1 MVTLH
6 PSFHSLLR
14 LLRVSQVLASECKD
28 PARTRLLITHFSS
41 AFLPLS
47 QPQLAVDGLTSTRL
61 KSSLT
66 PLQGALLFHTL
77 RSFRYGHCRLVLS
90 APALVE
96 AIKDVQYNGP
106 HHARPPYV
114 VKVCLFTV
122 TCRNWRAVIPDFVS
136 NRLTSR
142 PSVSP
147 SSVGVL
153 SPPISSDFGV
163 ILDLRTHSELLRAQ
177 MFDVF

>member
-14 LLRVSQVLASECKD
+14 LLRVSQVLATECKD
-28 PARTRLLITHFSS
+28 PARARLLITHFSS

-66 PLQGALLFHTL
+66 PLQGALPFRTL
-77 RSFRYGHCRLVLS
+77 RSFRYGRCHPILS
-90 APALVE
+90 TPALVE
-96 AIKDVQYNGP
+96 AIKDVQYNDP

-114 VKVCLFTV
+114 VKAYLFTV
-122 TCRNWRAVIPDFVS
+122 TDFVS